1 MDQETVSAVMSQMGK
16 KGGKV
21 GGRTRMESLTPEE
34 RSALAKKA
42 AARSAEVRSAKK
54 EAARLNPRSPGSE
67 PSKVDAAPPRVSPKV
82 HKRPD
87 SRPLTRTQGLNV
99 AADVIQSLRGYRK
112 TPDYRTL
119 QSDLNFLCEVL
130 QRASAGETK
139 NIARLE

>member
-1 MDQETVSAVMSQMGK
+1 
-16 KGGKV
+16 
-21 GGRTRMESLTPEE
+21 MESLTSEE
-34 RSALAKKA
+34 RTALAKKS
-42 AARSAEVRSAKK
+42 AARSAEIRSAKK
-54 EAARLNPRSPGSE
+54 AARLNPRSPGSE

-112 TPDYRTL
+112 TPDYRTM

-130 QRASAGETK
+130 QRASAGETE
-139 NIARLE
+139 NIGRPTEF